1 MISFNELGIQENI
14 LRALE
19 DLGFENPMPVQEK
32 VLPVLLN
39 QHKDIVCLAQTG
51 TGKTAAFGLPLI
63 QQADLDARHVQALIL
78 CPTRELCIQ
87 IAGDLNDFAKYI
99 PELKVLPVYGGSS
112 MEVQLKAL
120 KKGVHIV
127 VATPGRLVDLIERK
141 AMKLQQVSTV
151 VLDEADEMLNMG
163 FQESINFILNEV
175 PKDRNTLLFSA
186 TMPNEVARIAKTYMH
201 NPEEIT
207 VGDKNSGAENIKHLV
222 FTVHA
227 KDKYLALKR
236 IVDLYPNIYGIVFCR
251 TRRETQ
257 EVADKLIQD
266 GYNAESLHGDLSQA
280 QRDTVMQKF
289 RIRHVQL
296 LVATDVAARGLD
308 VNDLT
313 HIINYNLPDDL
324 DAYTHRSGRT
334 GRAGKAGIS
343 IVIINLKEKHLI
355 KQIEKKINKVFTFA
369 KIPGGREICEKQ
381 LFHMVDKMEQVEI
394 EHNEIDSYLPVIY
407 KKLEWLEKE
416 EIIKRFVALEFNRF
430 LEYYKGAKDLNVHDD
445 KGDSSGRGR
454 DRDRGGSSDRGRRYD
469 DRGSRDSR
477 GGDRGRDSYGD
488 RGREPRREKAWDPRS
503 DNKRADDKS
512 WNNKKGG
519 WDAEDG
525 YTRMQINLGKEEGM
539 NPRALMDLINEYTP
553 GKKIPIGKIELN
565 RNSSVFDVGSTFA
578 KKLPE
583 LLREASFNDNGVI
596 VNFAKE
602 PSKSKFF
609 KDDKSDDRFKKSK
622 KKKDK
627 R

>member
-1 MISFNELGIQENI
+1 MITFSELGIQENI
-14 LRALE
+14 LRALD
-19 DLGFENPMPVQEK
+19 DLGFESPMPVQEK
-32 VLPVLLN
+32 VLPILL
-39 QHKDIVCLAQTG
+39 KESIDIVCVAQTG

-63 QQADLDARHVQALIL
+63 QQIDTDARHVQALIL

-87 IAGDLNDFAKYI
+87 IAGDLNDFAKYL

-141 AMKLQQVSTV
+141 AMKLHQVNTV

-163 FQESINFILNEV
+163 FQDSINFILSEV
-175 PKDRNTLLFSA
+175 PDERNTLLFSA
-186 TMPNEVARIAKTYMH
+186 TMPNEVARIAKNYMH
-201 NPEEIT
+201 NPMEIT
-207 VGDKNSGAENIKHLV
+207 VGNKNSGAENIKHLV

-227 KDKYLALKR
+227 RDKYIALKR

-280 QRDTVMQKF
+280 QRDMVMQKF

-313 HIINYNLPDDL
+313 HVINYNLPDDL

-343 IVIINLKEKHLI
+343 IVIINLKEKFLV
-355 KQIEKKINKVFTFA
+355 KQIEKKINKTFIVS
-369 KIPGGREICEKQ
+369 KLPGGREICEKQ
-381 LFHMVDKMEQVEI
+381 LFHLVDKMEQVEI
-394 EHNEIDSYLPVIY
+394 ENSEIDSYLPVIY

-430 LEYYKGAKDLNVHDD
+430 LEYYKGAKDINVKESD
-445 KGDSSGRGR
+445 KGDSFSRSSSSR
-454 DRDRGGSSDRGRRYD
+454 DRNAGSSDRGRKYD
-469 DRGSRDSR
+469 DRGGREKVWDH
-477 GGDRGRDSYGD
+477 GDRK
-488 RGREPRREKAWDPRS
+488 RGE
-503 DNKRADDKS
+503 DKG
-512 WNNKKGG
+512 WNSKKSFSH
-519 WDAEDG
+519 DEEEG
-525 YTRMQINLGKEEGM
+525 YTRMQINLGKEEGL

-578 KKLPE
+578 KSLPN
-583 LLREASFNDNGVI
+583 LLKEANFNDNGVI
-596 VNFAKE
+596 VTMAKE
-602 PSKSKFF
+602 ASKSRVSS
-609 KDDKSDDRFKKSK
+609 SDDRRPGFKKDAGY
-622 KKKDK
+622 KKDPGFKKEK
-627 R
+627 RTRK